1 MLVIQVS
8 SMLKKILILLSLA
21 IINPSFAIEVGDS
34 LTIREIKT
42 LDQSI
47 LPPSYWQDKFILVQ
61 VWASWCPYCQKQNI
75 NLQSLAEQ
83 TKNSNLR
90 ILAISIDQN
99 PKNAIEYQKK
109 YNYQFPMAMM
119 TESLAKEI
127 GKRRGIPETY
137 LINPQGKV
145 IQKNF
150 GLMVDAE
157 FFEYQ
162 KFSQ

>member
-1 MLVIQVS
+1 M
-8 SMLKKILILLSLA
+8 SMLIKILLIISLT
-21 IINPSFAIEVGDS
+21 IFNPSFAIEVGDS

-61 VWASWCPYCQKQNI
+61 VWASWCPYCQKQNV
-75 NLQSLAEQ
+75 NLQILAEQ

-90 ILAISIDQN
+90 ILTISIDQN

-109 YNYQFPMAMM
+109 YNYQFPMTMM

-150 GLMVDAE
+150 GLMIDAE
-157 FFEYQ
+157 FFEYK

>member
-61 VWASWCPYCQKQNI
+61 VWASW
-75 NLQSLAEQ
+75 
-83 TKNSNLR
+83 
-90 ILAISIDQN
+90 
-99 PKNAIEYQKK
+99 
-109 YNYQFPMAMM
+109 
-119 TESLAKEI
+119 
-127 GKRRGIPETY
+127 
-137 LINPQGKV
+137 
-145 IQKNF
+145 
-150 GLMVDAE
+150 
-157 FFEYQ
+157 
-162 KFSQ
+162 

>member
-1 MLVIQVS
+1 MLI
-8 SMLKKILILLSLA
+8 KILLIISLT
-21 IINPSFAIEVGDS
+21 IFNPSFAIEVGDS

-61 VWASWCPYCQKQNI
+61 VWASWCPYCQKQNV
-75 NLQSLAEQ
+75 NLQILAEQ

-90 ILAISIDQN
+90 ILAISIDQT

-109 YNYQFPMAMM
+109 YNYQFPMTMM

-150 GLMVDAE
+150 GLMIDAE
-157 FFEYQ
+157 FFEYK